1 MKYKRG
7 FTLIEML
14 VASLLLGMLVT
25 ILTMV
30 FNSSAIAW
38 RTGRASISQMS
49 LARRQLSY
57 AQYVA
62 DNALPMVDKS
72 SRSSTGRVLGAWDKD
87 GNVRQRAVERLSA
100 PSGLFS
106 FPAWQPWDDGS
117 SSPVPWAQV
126 TVQNLQNDSGRGYAV
141 GVWSYGPDGNPYTE
155 DDITTWPQEV
165 E

>member
-1 MKYKRG
+1 MKDKRG

-38 RTGRASISQMS
+38 RTGKASISQMS
-49 LARRQLSY
+49 LARRRLSY

-72 SRSSTGRVLGAWDKD
+72 RSTTGRVLGAWDKN
-87 GNVRQRAVERLSA
+87 GNLRQRAVEQLPA
-100 PSGLFS
+100 PAGLFS
-106 FPAWQPWDDGS
+106 FPSWQPWKS
-117 SSPVPWAQV
+117 SSSGPNPWAQV
-126 TVQNLQNDSGRGYAV
+126 ADQNLQNDSGRGCIV
-141 GVWSYGPDGNPYTE
+141 GVWSYGPDGEPNTE

-165 E
+165 Q

>member
-1 MKYKRG
+1 MKDKRG

-38 RTGRASISQMS
+38 RTGKASISRLS

-57 AQYVA
+57 AQYEA
-62 DNALPMVDKS
+62 DNALPMADKAS
-72 SRSSTGRVLGAWDKD
+72 QSSTGRVIGPWDKN
-87 GNVRQRAVERLSA
+87 GNIRERAVEQLSA

-106 FPAWQPWDDGS
+106 FPSWAPWSAS
-117 SSPVPWAQV
+117 SADPMPWSQV
-126 TVQNLQNDSGRGYAV
+126 AIQSLQNNSGRGYAV